1 MHALLI
7 WQPLQAVEL
16 AQNALWLEPRTDTGA
31 RPRQFSLPRGNTTT
45 SSKEGTFVVL
55 TYAGG
60 SGSESQ
66 TLDRLRRRATP
77 TTRAVQKK
85 PPMIEKI
92 KTVDTIANV
101 LLFGRDCSERK

>member
-60 SGSESQ
+60 SGSSRSESL
-66 TLDRLRRRATP
+66 TLDRLRRRATQ
-77 TTRAVQKK
+77 TTRPMQKK
-85 PPMIEKI
+85 PPMVEMAK
-92 KTVDTIANV
+92 KAQTASTA
-101 LLFGRDCSERK
+101 S